1 MEIKTVS
8 ILKHPLENVW
18 HAMRDELPNL
28 VELLEDIDEIE
39 VETRKNSSPNTIM
52 IVNIWKAHPKL
63 PAVITGKLNTEMF
76 VWTDRAEWNDKALEC
91 NWSIEPHYFQ
101 DKIQC
106 SGTTKFTTALG
117 GKGTRIAFTSN
128 VKWKNKN
135 GSGVTGFLQDTVYT
149 VIESFMKN
157 LIPKN
162 FHKITVAISKHLDS
176 IKASKVPR

>member
-1 MEIKTVS
+1 MNINTVS

-28 VELLEDIDEIE
+28 VELLEDIDDIE
-39 VETRKNSSPNTIM
+39 VEAYENTSPNTTM
-52 IVNIWKAHPKL
+52 IVNIWKAYPKL
-63 PAVITGKLNTEMF
+63 PAVITSRLNAEMF
-76 VWTDRAEWNDKALEC
+76 IWTDRAEWDDSILEC

-101 DKIQC
+101 EKIQC

-117 GKGTRIAFTSN
+117 GKGTRITFTSDI
-128 VKWKNKN
+128 KWRNKN
-135 GSGVTGFLQDTVYT
+135 SSGVTGLLENTVYV

-162 FHKITVAISKHLDS
+162 FHKITAAISKHLDS
-176 IKASKVPR
+176 KKAAHVP